1 MRYSL
6 TEIATGKVLRTRDF
20 AGEPPVL
27 AAAKGFQWE
36 PYVAPAPVPPTPEQI
51 KNQFTLA
58 VKSRLNAKALEHR
71 YDDYHAAMGYVG
83 SPVQKFHEEAVRF
96 RDWVSLTWA
105 AVETIESD
113 VEAGRRTLPSLEQFL
128 SELPQF

>member
-1 MRYSL
+1 MRYAL
-6 TEIATGKVLRTRDF
+6 TEVSTGRILRTREF
-20 AGEPPVL
+20 TSTPPQL
-27 AAAKGFQWE
+27 SATKGLVWE
-36 PYVAPAPVPPTPEQI
+36 PYVAPAPTPPTPEQI
-51 KNQFTLA
+51 RMQFTAA

-83 SPVQKFHEEAVRF
+83 SPVQKFHDEAVKF

-113 VEAGRRTLPSLEQFL
+113 VEAGRRTVPTLEQFL